1 MGSCPAPTKGGGQI
15 LGADHGMDVDSFGRA
30 KFMDGVSRSARKDL
44 FTNPR
49 LGPLGALHLLRKDTV
64 PNPNAVEIA
73 IRALV
78 TAHPDGEDLARSAA
92 RTQFGHR
99 VARHPLVD
107 LCLLVGVRGG
117 CSPNTRSRS
126 AT

>member
-1 MGSCPAPTKGGGQI
+1 MGFFLAPTNSGGQI
-15 LGADHGMDVDSFGRA
+15 LGVDHGMDVDGFGRA

-49 LGPLGALHLLRKDTV
+49 LGPLGALHFLRKDTV

-78 TAHPDGEDLARSAA
+78 TAHPDGDAW
-92 RTQFGHR
+92 
-99 VARHPLVD
+99 HPKDKKSVGVRGTHLMD
-107 LCLLVGVRGG
+107 LCLLVGVRG
-117 CSPNTRSRS
+117 SPSTRSRS